1 MASEK
6 QSARTSH
13 SRHDD
18 DRTAERAAH
27 SHPRHRLDGPHQS
40 RVLVFHFII
49 FNSLNVASLFYSLK
63 IKGGESASGQSC
75 TTSALQWDDNNDAL
89 RSSAR
94 RRMVPVSVGIRIGVV
109 SRSRARFLPSLQTRL
124 PDEQRLDR
132 LGRRSGPLPML
143 GTIRGLRS
151 RNRPLHRLPR
161 EHGRRPLP
169 IVRCRIL
176 RRSISGGWMQ
186 APT

>member
-1 MASEK
+1 MN
-6 QSARTSH
+6 
-13 SRHDD
+13 DL
-18 DRTAERAAH
+18 AH
-27 SHPRHRLDGPHQS
+27 GQPKHENMIDPNG
-40 RVLVFHFII
+40 VEINKII
-49 FNSLNVASLFYSLK
+49 KNTRR
-63 IKGGESASGQSC
+63 GG
-75 TTSALQWDDNNDAL
+75 QWDDNNDAL

-186 APT
+186 ALLVSVQGAQFC